1 MKQAPSQQRQHHR
14 YQVRISC
21 ELTISG
27 QTLHAETKNLSTGGA
42 AIVFART
49 LTVGEV
55 VTVGLFLTQDGIED
69 PDRSPFE
76 CAASIRW
83 VKPEGG
89 HGYEAGIQFL
99 SPSPEQRALLQDF
112 LKQTA

>member
-1 MKQAPSQQRQHHR
+1 MTHAPAQQRQHDR
-14 YQVRISC
+14 YPVRISC

-27 QTLHAETKNLSTGGA
+27 QRLHAETKNLSTGGS
-42 AIVFART
+42 AIVFARP

-55 VTVGLFLTQDGIED
+55 VTVSFFLTQDGIED
-69 PDRSPFE
+69 PDRPPFE

-83 VKPEGG
+83 VKPVGDQM
-89 HGYEAGIQFL
+89 HEAGLQFL
-99 SPSPEQRALLQDF
+99 SPSERQRELLSDF